1 MTPEQYLKRAHQRLH
16 ATHVLLEDGAFE
28 DACNRAYY
36 AVFEATRAALAA
48 VGQPVPKTHR
58 GLNTQFHE
66 HVVRAYRENIRD
78 DIGQSLSKLEDIR
91 LMADYMDKPPH
102 PEQARD
108 AFNMAKAFVNAIQ
121 STFLPDTDLMR

>member
-36 AVFEATRAALAA
+36 AVFEAARAALAA
-48 VGQPVPKTHR
+48 VGQPIPKSHR
-58 GLNTQFHE
+58 GLNSQFHE
-66 HVVRAYRENIRD
+66 HVIRTD
-78 DIGQSLSKLEDIR
+78 PQYIVEHIGQSLSKLEDIR

-102 PEQARD
+102 PDQARD
-108 AFNMAKAFVNAIQ
+108 AFNMAKVFVAAIQ
-121 STFLPDTDLMR
+121 STFLPDIDLTP

>member
-1 MTPEQYLKRAHQRLH
+1 MTPEQYLKRAYQRLH

-58 GLNTQFHE
+58 GLNSQFHA
-66 HVVRAYRENIRD
+66 HVVRIHRQYISD
-78 DIGQSLSKLEDIR
+78 DIAQSLSKLEDIR

-102 PEQARD
+102 PEQAQE

-121 STFLPDTDLMR
+121 STFLPHIDLKR

>member
-36 AVFEATRAALAA
+36 AAFEAARAALAA
-48 VGQPVPKTHR
+48 VGQPIPKTHR
-58 GLNTQFHE
+58 GLNSQFHE
-66 HVVRAYRENIRD
+66 HVIRTNPQYIGEH
-78 DIGQSLSKLEDIR
+78 IGQSLSKLEDIR
-91 LMADYMDKPPH
+91 LMADYMDKSPH
-102 PEQARD
+102 SEQAQD

-121 STFLPDTDLMR
+121 STFLPDIDLTP